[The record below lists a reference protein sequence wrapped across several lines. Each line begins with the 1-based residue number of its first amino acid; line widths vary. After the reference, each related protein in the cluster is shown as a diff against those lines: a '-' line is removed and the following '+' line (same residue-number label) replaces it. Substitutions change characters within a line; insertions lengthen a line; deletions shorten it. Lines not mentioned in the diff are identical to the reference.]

1 MSTSKPSVL
10 NLWTAT
16 LLRALEIATGKKE
29 LGMGPPMVARALAI
43 VYTSAFQAWGTYDAT
58 ARPAA
63 PGGHPKQPFDAA
75 AAQVAVSYAVYRA
88 AEALFPDA
96 VVLGVLNDQM
106 TNLALDITDTTTL
119 GNSPA
124 AVGNQAA
131 AAVAAHRLHDG
142 ANQTGLEPFSP
153 PAPPPPARPQP
164 YTDTTGYTP
173 VNASVFVGAPTRRYH
188 VADVSRWQPLA
199 YVDPATAQTVTPGF
213 IAPHWSQ
220 VRPFALSHGA
230 QFRPSAPA
238 EVWTQ
243 QFMDQA
249 LYVIDVQKN
258 LTTEQKVIA
267 EYWADGPKSWLPPGH
282 WCEIG
287 MQVSSQR
294 CHDLATDAKMFF
306 ALANAIL
313 DASIAT
319 WEAKTY
325 YDYCRPVTAIRWL
338 FDGIAIPSWAGPAGG
353 VVQRDGAEW
362 RPFQKDTFPTPPFAE
377 FTSGHSAFSMAAAT
391 VLKLFTG
398 SDLFS
403 LSHVQDHPLAAEPG
417 LDVTGLRIQWGSF
430 TAAAMSAGESRLFG
444 GIHFHE
450 GNVAG
455 LDMGRKVGQAVWARA
470 QRYF

>member
-1 MSTSKPSVL
+1 MPTSNPSVL
-10 NLWTAT
+10 NTWTQT

-43 VYTSAFQAWGTYDAT
+43 VYAAAFQAWGTYDAT
-58 ARPAA
+58 ARAPA
-63 PGGHPKQPFDAA
+63 PGGHPKQPPDEAA
-75 AAQVAVSYAVYRA
+75 AGLAVSYAVYRA
-88 AEALFPDA
+88 AEALFPNPE
-96 VVLGVLNDQM
+96 VIGVLNDQM
-106 TNLALDITDTTTL
+106 SALGLDITDSAVT
-119 GNSPA
+119 GNTPA

-131 AAVAAHRLHDG
+131 AAALAYRLHDG
-142 ANQTGLEPFSP
+142 ANQTGQEPFSP
-153 PAPPPPARPQP
+153 PLVSKSAKPPP
-164 YTDTTGYTP
+164 YTDTTGYAP
-173 VNASVFVGAPTRRYH
+173 VNASVFVGAPTRRH
-188 VADVSRWQPLA
+188 HIADVGRWQPLA

-213 IAPHWSQ
+213 IAPHWGR

-243 QFMDQA
+243 AFMDQA
-249 LYVIDVQKN
+249 RYVIDVQKN

-287 MQVSSQR
+287 MQVSTQR
-294 CHDLATDAKMFF
+294 HHGLADDAKMFF
-306 ALANAIL
+306 ALSHAIL

-319 WEAKTY
+319 WEAKVY

-353 VVQRDGAEW
+353 IVMRDGAEW

-391 VLKLFTG
+391 VLRLFTG

-417 LDVTGLRIQWGSF
+417 LDVVGLTLHWNSF
-430 TAAAMSAGESRLFG
+430 TSAAMSAGESRLFG

-455 LDMGRKVGQAVWARA
+455 LDMGRQVGLAVWERA